1 MEKYEIVYEKRLCKK
16 CNHLITTTTPNFN
29 IDLLYYGT
37 IFFFTAAKEVAAILG
52 KDTKLQEFAEIIKMY
67 PNKQMKDRYQI
78 SVLHHAWEYFADK
91 SQKGYP
97 FYIWGM
103 FPTCPNCGN
112 KDTTVMDL
120 IEVQIEEI
128 ESQPIL
134 YTQWDLN
141 SYNEKQRILHAFFDE
156 YLENIRK
163 KYRNPKL

>member
-1 MEKYEIVYEKRLCKK
+1 MQFFFYNNRSYQKYRY
-16 CNHLITTTTPNFN
+16 
-29 IDLLYYGT
+29 LLLWYD
-37 IFFFTAAKEVAAILG
+37 IFFTYGKEIAAISG
-52 KDTKLQEFAEIIKMY
+52 TDPKLQEFAKLLDIYPSKKIK
-67 PNKQMKDRYQI
+67 RYNIDVIQSI
-78 SVLHHAWEYFADK
+78 WEHFADK

-103 FPTCPNCGN
+103 FPTCPSCGN

-141 SYNEKQRILHAFFDE
+141 SYNEKQRILHTFFDE
-156 YLENIRK
+156 YL
-163 KYRNPKL
+163 